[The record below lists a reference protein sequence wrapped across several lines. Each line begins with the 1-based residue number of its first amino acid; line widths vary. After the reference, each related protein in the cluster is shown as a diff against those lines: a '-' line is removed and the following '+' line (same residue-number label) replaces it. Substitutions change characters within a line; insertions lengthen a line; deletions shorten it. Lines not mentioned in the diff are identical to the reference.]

1 MKILGKIKE
10 AVTTVVVGAVYGTK
24 IVTAMDHTEK
34 IHRITKETVKS
45 HSKNVTLDEIAKLVI
60 KKVYDKYRI
69 RVPDSGY
76 SLLKKVIYM
85 TLEGKKPGEIKTQ
98 LMAEFLGLGK
108 KISYKILRYLVRKY
122 LAKGLI

>member
-1 MKILGKIKE
+1 M
-10 AVTTVVVGAVYGTK
+10 TTVVVGAVDGTK

-34 IHRITKETVKS
+34 IHSITKETVKS
-45 HSKNVTLDEIAKLVI
+45 HNKNVTLDEIEKLVI

-69 RVPDSGY
+69 RVPDSA
-76 SLLKKVIYM
+76 SNLLKRIIYL
-85 TLEGKKPGEIKTQ
+85 TFQGRKPGEIKTQ